1 MAQQSGLTADGKAST
16 IIGVISILLG
26 LVGIFVTVARCSGD
40 DQSGGAAGG
49 VSVTPSPEEEPT
61 TTPPAK
67 RTRPPAHKAAPP
79 AAPAGGD
86 PGGDGPV
93 EPRKTTLYLSKDLK
107 PKGGMHNWQTTGA
120 AKMGGYYPYSLR
132 IKGTSFTQGDPNT
145 MAYAIPEG
153 AKAFAATIGLDDDS
167 DPGSSFNF
175 TMSPGDTDDKLTSD
189 DRPKPVYVPLHGERT
204 LTLTVVGL
212 EFGGPAVPSVAVAVW
227 GNARFVM

>member
-16 IIGVISILLG
+16 IIGVISILLA
-26 LVGIFVTVARCSGD
+26 LVGIFVAVAQCSGD
-40 DQSGGAAGG
+40 DKSGGAAGG
-49 VSVTPSPEEEPT
+49 VSVTPSPAEEPT
-61 TTPPAK
+61 TTPPTK
-67 RTRPPAHKAAPP
+67 RTRPPTHKAVPPVAPV
-79 AAPAGGD
+79 GGD
-86 PGGDGPV
+86 PGGDEPV

-175 TMSPGDTDDKLTSD
+175 TMSPDDSDYKLTSD
-189 DRPKPVYVPLHGERT
+189 DRPEPVYVPLHGERT